1 MIRISGSDP
10 ASGLASAKA
19 REKKRKSRTSGSGGG
34 TDTVRVADAASLRE
48 KVQIMLA
55 DMPEL
60 RMDRI
65 EEIRDALESGSYE
78 IDSRKVAARIIT
90 NAVAERLW

>member
-10 ASGLASAKA
+10 ISGLASAKS
-19 REKKRKSRTSGSGGG
+19 REKKRKSSASKSGGAA
-34 TDTVRVADAASLRE
+34 DTVRVADATGLRE
-48 KVQIMLA
+48 KVQAMLV

-65 EEIRDALESGSYE
+65 EEIRDELESGRYT
-78 IDSRKVAARIIT
+78 IDSRKVAARIIA
-90 NAVAERLW
+90 NAVAERTW

>member
-10 ASGLASAKA
+10 VSGLASAKT
-19 REKKRKSRTSGSGGG
+19 REKKRKSGTSKSGGAA
-34 TDTVRVADAASLRE
+34 DTVRVADAASLRE

>member
-19 REKKRKSRTSGSGGG
+19 REKKRKSRTSRSGGAA
-34 TDTVRVADAASLRE
+34 DTVRVADAAGLRE
-48 KVQIMLA
+48 KVQMMLA

-78 IDSRKVAARIIT
+78 IDSQKVAARIIT